1 LVAVPSKFDEMVGV
15 LRQVLDEAWDRVN
28 TRVGA

>member
-1 LVAVPSKFDEMVGV
+1 VAGPEEFDEMVGV

-28 TRVGA
+28 TKAGV